1 MSLGDKLKGALKG
14 VSNLSKSYEARNS
27 GHFEGDE
34 YETRDKSLKALRR
47 QRRSQMDIDEKKRLR
62 DEINA
67 FERRKTS
74 EDIMGTPTLTM
85 PQNAGKGVPRAFK
98 GKSKGFSFLGK
109 GGS

>member
-14 VSNLSKSYEARNS
+14 VSNIGKSYEARNK
-27 GHFEGDE
+27 GYFEGDE

-62 DEINA
+62 DEINN

-74 EDIMGTPTLTM
+74 EDIMGTPTLTR
-85 PQNAGKGVPRAFK
+85 PQKGSKKTGNVF
-98 GKSKGFSFLGK
+98 KSKGSSFLGK
-109 GGS
+109 GGL